1 MGATTLARLIPT
13 AVVTISAC
21 TGFSYYP
28 RLLPTHRDV
37 QLQPRPKLGSV
48 PNAPWQPSKTPLKMG
63 LFDFIQEKFLDSRQD
78 DFVPLDQGG
87 DDNICGPGPLLLM
100 YAVPESIDDNEFK
113 DMIGDGMPG
122 KAKEGVVIRRLSG
135 MNADGDGGDF
145 LLDLSVGEALNEA
158 MKSSSIAPGKSIM
171 KSPMGDDP
179 CPVLYFSGVSNAE
192 MMATYRIIAR
202 EIYDET
208 GGRHW
213 PACAK
218 VVLPAMG
225 KSLRRVL
232 NEISS
237 DHAEAMRIR
246 REGAEDAGG
255 SLE

>member
-1 MGATTLARLIPT
+1 MGATTLARLIST

-37 QLQPRPKLGSV
+37 HLQPRPKLGGV
-48 PNAPWQPSKTPLKMG
+48 PNAPWQPSKATPLRMG

-87 DDNICGPGPLLLM
+87 DDIFGPGPLILM

-135 MNADGDGGDF
+135 MNVDGDGGDE

-158 MKSSSIAPGKSIM
+158 MKSSSTASGKSIV
-171 KSPMGDDP
+171 KSPMDDP

-218 VVLPAMG
+218 VVQPAMG

-237 DHAEAMRIR
+237 DHAEAMRMR